1 MYHYDPKTALE
12 ELTEDAT
19 LPNPVHMRDMML
31 RAHLN
36 ADHSL
41 ECNRIF
47 LEYQKNFGTAQKL
60 AKNLLSELSKAQD
73 AK

>member
-1 MYHYDPKTALE
+1 MYHYNPETALE

-31 RAHLN
+31 RAHLD

-41 ECNRIF
+41 EMNRIF
-47 LEYQKNFGTAQKL
+47 LEYQKNFGEAQKL
-60 AKNLLSELSKAQD
+60 AKKLLAGLKP
-73 AK
+73 

>member
-1 MYHYDPKTALE
+1 MYHYNPETALE

-31 RAHLN
+31 RAHLD

-41 ECNRIF
+41 EFNRKF
-47 LEYQKNFGTAQKL
+47 LEYQKHFGDAQKL
-60 AKNLLSELSKAQD
+60 AKELLAGLRK
-73 AK
+73 

>member
-1 MYHYDPKTALE
+1 MYHYDPSTALE

-31 RAHLN
+31 RAHLD

-41 ECNRIF
+41 EMNRIF
-47 LEYQKNFGTAQKL
+47 LEYQKNFGEAQKL
-60 AKNLLSELSKAQD
+60 AKQLLAGLK
-73 AK
+73 K

>member
-1 MYHYDPKTALE
+1 MYHYNPATALE
-12 ELTEDAT
+12 ELNEDAT

-41 ECNRIF
+41 EMNRIF
-47 LEYQKNFGTAQKL
+47 LEYQKNFGEAQKL
-60 AKNLLSELSKAQD
+60 AKKLLAGLNQA
-73 AK
+73 

>member
-1 MYHYDPKTALE
+1 MYHYDPSTALD

-31 RAHLN
+31 RAHLD

-41 ECNRIF
+41 EMNRIF
-47 LEYQKNFGTAQKL
+47 LEYQKNFGEAQNL
-60 AKNLLSELSKAQD
+60 AKQLLAGLK
-73 AK
+73 K

>member
-1 MYHYDPKTALE
+1 MYHYDPSTALD

-31 RAHLN
+31 RAHLD

-41 ECNRIF
+41 EMNRIF
-47 LEYQKNFGTAQKL
+47 LEYQSSCWLG
-60 AKNLLSELSKAQD
+60 
-73 AK
+73 

>member
-1 MYHYDPKTALE
+1 MYHYDPTTALD

-31 RAHLN
+31 RAHLD

-41 ECNRIF
+41 EMNRIF
-47 LEYQKNFGTAQKL
+47 LEYQKNFGEAQKL
-60 AKNLLSELSKAQD
+60 AKQLLAGLK
-73 AK
+73 K